1 MPGEEQ
7 EGHRPHHMKFG
18 HVEAAGFDESPSSC
32 DEAEEEAQQQELQQQ
47 DGPSSSQASSSSRRA
62 PEDPALRHARRME
75 QQDARRR
82 RVHEDR
88 RYFFRRPRALQ
99 YFRGN
104 VLVRS
109 EDERSS
115 HRLELFFDLV
125 FVGLIAVLAQEAVHE
140 HNGYAIVRYVITYM
154 GAWMIWNYMREVFN
168 SFFVDDM
175 PQRFLILVVMC
186 CLVVYGNNATE
197 VEKAY
202 AKGGGAR
209 ETAIGAYLVAG
220 GIIMF
225 TGVFYSVFVCQYRA
239 QLRALAINWVVAMAI
254 WIGAI
259 FVSVKAAIAMVAVAL
274 ALEYGGWLYFFSP
287 AFKRLMNLR
296 YSSAVAIEHEVE
308 RFNDFVTLV
317 HGEFL
322 YGVVAGQPAGHGMH
336 TGVARTIFTV
346 FIAFAIHGMYC
357 NGAGSRTVTHG
368 LRKSMARALL
378 WFTLHLPFVS
388 ALTLCGD
395 STAELISETEVP
407 QGVRWIF
414 SASYAIAMISLTL
427 IAYTEC
433 DHDEAGVLWFPKSVR
448 ICPRVIA
455 ALVVLFLPLA
465 DQEQINSTALLG
477 IAAALTMA
485 AWIFQELGSL
495 DGPKAPWYTG
505 HESVEQEDRRQW
517 KGYPTFAEPGAWK
530 LDTRTQRGPAATFS
544 RSDNVPQQDP

>member
-1 MPGEEQ
+1 MPAEEH

-18 HVEAAGFDESPSSC
+18 HIEATGFNESPSSC
-32 DEAEEEAQQQELQQQ
+32 DEAEEEDLVDDQQQE
-47 DGPSSSQASSSSRRA
+47 GRRSSQASSGSKRT
-62 PEDPALRHARRME
+62 PEDPVLKQARRME

-109 EDERSS
+109 EDERTS

-154 GAWMIWNYMREVFN
+154 AAWMIWNYMREVFN

-202 AKGGGAR
+202 TEGGVAR
-209 ETAIGAYLVAG
+209 ETAIGAYLIAG
-220 GIIMF
+220 GVTMV
-225 TGVFYSVFVCQYRA
+225 TGMLYSVFVCQYRA
-239 QLRALAINWVVAMAI
+239 QLRALAINWVIAMAI
-254 WIGAI
+254 WIGTI
-259 FVSVKAAIAMVAVAL
+259 FVPVKGAIAMAVVAL
-274 ALEYGGWLYFFSP
+274 ALEYCGWLYFFSP
-287 AFKRLMNLR
+287 AFKRLMKLR

-308 RFNDFVTLV
+308 RFSDFVTLV

-322 YGVVAGQPAGHGMH
+322 YSVVSGQPAGHGMH

-357 NGAGSRTVTHG
+357 NGAGSRSVTHG
-368 LRKSMARALL
+368 LRKSMPRALL
-378 WFTLHLPFVS
+378 WFTFHLPFVS

-395 STAELISETEVP
+395 STAELIGETEVP

-414 SASYAIAMISLTL
+414 SASYAIALVSVTL

-433 DHDEAGVLWFPKSVR
+433 DHDEPGVLWLSKPVR
-448 ICPRVIA
+448 LCPRIIA

-485 AWIFQELGSL
+485 AWLFQELGSL
-495 DGPKAPWYTG
+495 DGPKAPWYVG
-505 HESVEQEDRRQW
+505 HESIQEEDRRQW
-517 KGYPTFAEPGAWK
+517 KGYPTFVEPGAWK
-530 LDTRTQRGPAATFS
+530 LDTRSQRGAVPTFS

>member
-1 MPGEEQ
+1 MPAEE
-7 EGHRPHHMKFG
+7 HRPHHMKFG

-32 DEAEEEAQQQELQQQ
+32 DEAEAEGLQEQEQEQ
-47 DGPSSSQASSSSRRA
+47 ENGRRASQASGGSKRA
-62 PEDPALRHARRME
+62 VEDPALREARRME

-154 GAWMIWNYMREVFN
+154 AAWMVWNYMREVFN

-175 PQRFLILVVMC
+175 PQRCLILVVMC
-186 CLVVYGNNATE
+186 CLVVYGNNATA
-197 VEKAY
+197 VEKEHA
-202 AKGGGAR
+202 AGGGAR

-220 GIIMF
+220 GVIML

-239 QLRALAINWVVAMAI
+239 QLRALALNWVVAMAL

-259 FVSVKAAIAMVAVAL
+259 FVSVKGAIAMAAVAL
-274 ALEYGGWLYFFSP
+274 ALEYCGWLYFFSP
-287 AFKRLMNLR
+287 AFKRLLRLR

-308 RFNDFVTLV
+308 RFSDFVTLV

-322 YGVVAGQPAGHGMH
+322 YSVVSGNPAGHGMH

-378 WFTLHLPFVS
+378 WFTFHLPFVS

-414 SASYAIAMISLTL
+414 SASYAIAMVSVTL

-433 DHDEAGVLWFPKSVR
+433 DHDEPGVLWFPKMVR
-448 ICPRVIA
+448 VAPRVVA

-465 DQEQINSTALLG
+465 SQEQINSTALLG

-495 DGPKAPWYTG
+495 DGPNAPWYTG
-505 HESVEQEDRRQW
+505 HESVDEQDRREW
-517 KGYPTFAEPGAWK
+517 KGRPTFVEPGAWK
-530 LDTRTQRGPAATFS
+530 LDSRSQRGAVPTFS